1 MSYYYLK
8 EDNPF
13 YGSKGNRMPEAI
25 YFKLPLKHKELF
37 SKTKIEED
45 NSIINKT
52 SGDLYAGSIKNY
64 IGTLNDFI
72 ANNMNIRFVERDPFE
87 GIMVPFDDNNV
98 DDGDDGYYEGD
109 YDDDDDDDE
118 GDYDVGW

>member
-13 YGSKGNRMPEAI
+13 YGSKGNRMSEAI
-25 YFKLPLKHKELF
+25 YSKLPLKHKELF
-37 SKTKIEED
+37 SNKKIEED
-45 NSIINKT
+45 SSVINKT
-52 SGDLYAGSIKNY
+52 SSDLYVGSKKDY
-64 IGTLNDFI
+64 IGALNDFV

-87 GIMVPFDDNNV
+87 GIMVPFNDDDDN
-98 DDGDDGYYEGD
+98 DDQDYEND

-118 GDYDVGW
+118 EGNYEEGW